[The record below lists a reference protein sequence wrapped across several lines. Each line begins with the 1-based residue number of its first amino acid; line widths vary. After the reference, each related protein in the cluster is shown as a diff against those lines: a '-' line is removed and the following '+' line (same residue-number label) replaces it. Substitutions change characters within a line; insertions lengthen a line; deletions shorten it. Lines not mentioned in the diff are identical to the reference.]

1 MTEEKRNRIIA
12 AVTVNVILLIAIL
25 TAVCIYQIV
34 QMVTLNNRKQDMQN
48 QIEQW
53 QEEIEKG
60 RDSIEYFTSQK
71 GLEDK
76 AYEWFGWVDGNK

>member
-1 MTEEKRNRIIA
+1 MTEEKRNRLIA

-25 TAVCIYQIV
+25 AVVCIYQIV
-34 QMVTLNNRKQDMQN
+34 EMVTLNNYKKDMQN

-53 QEEIEKG
+53 EQEIESDRK
-60 RDSIEYFTSQK
+60 SIEYFTSQK

-76 AYEWFGWVDGNK
+76 AYEWFGYTSDR